1 MFTEKDAENAIKAV
15 KDLKGIDRA
24 RLIEKMLRLET
35 RHFKSKQFKL
45 SGSAGMEDGKWK
57 GLNPNSYT
65 TFKMNDNHLTGA
77 LRERT
82 FIKWNN
88 VLDFCLYLSDY
99 IDRYDGNFGRWNSII
114 SEKQNKYMIYVNR
127 MSAKFV

>member
-114 SEKQNKYMIYVNR
+114 PEKQNKYMTYVNR